1 MKFNL
6 IVAACGKSLGIGLN
20 GELPWKLKSEM
31 KYFAEKTSK
40 TKDIDKINA
49 VIMGRKT
56 WESIPLKFRP
66 LKNRFNVI
74 LSRQADYSLNNE
86 NDFARL
92 CVSLGDGLNLVKS
105 RSDIETCWIIGGS
118 SIYQESMNMSECHR
132 IYLTHIDQ
140 DFKCDVFFPSIG
152 ESYRQLD
159 ENESGVTSQL
169 QTENDVTYH
178 YKVFEKK

>member
-1 MKFNL
+1 MTTRFYKMLHLNL
-6 IVAACGKSLGIGLN
+6 LKTIYFEKYWDLSLIL
-20 GELPWKLKSEM
+20 ELPCYQKIEIIHILASLSYFVTGCM
-31 KYFAEKTSK
+31 LKYFE
-40 TKDIDKINA
+40 
-49 VIMGRKT
+49 
-56 WESIPLKFRP
+56 
-66 LKNRFNVI
+66 
-74 LSRQADYSLNNE
+74 Q

-92 CVSLGDGLNLVKS
+92 CVSLGDGLDLVKS

-118 SIYQESMNMSECHR
+118 SIYQESMNMTECHR